1 MTHVFAHIVTTSI
14 DPAELFVRRRKTGRM
29 GGFLRTVFDCK
40 KHSHVIENHY
50 CNLCE
55 VNMCLSVY
63 LPVRLSISLC
73 LTAGLN
79 CDAVAEIH
87 STQCFG
93 HTAFFRFVV
102 VQVCCVVSVPEMK
115 CMLWLVPC
123 SNHS

>member
-1 MTHVFAHIVTTSI
+1 MYI
-14 DPAELFVRRRKTGRM
+14 AESRGFESRRSPLFLPLS
-29 GGFLRTVFDCK
+29 FH
-40 KHSHVIENHY
+40 HS
-50 CNLCE
+50 
-55 VNMCLSVY
+55 Y
-63 LPVRLSISLC
+63 LPVHLSISLC

-79 CDAVAEIH
+79 CNAVAEIH

-93 HTAFFRFVV
+93 YTAFFRFVV